1 MGKIESR
8 VQRRVEQNQKKSWL
22 KRIFTNPITKIL
34 LTLIIVY
41 LSNFYLQLSQNT
53 WSFSLAWKFAMEWH
67 VEKFLLGTLV
77 LLFLD
82 MFLMS
87 LSGSFLIG
95 NIIYITSIGLLGI
108 ANSQKMALRME
119 PIYPD
124 DLKMIF
130 EFTMMKDIIGNT
142 YFILAL
148 VLISLALAG
157 LVYALYCSIRLSKR
171 QQIIRLVCFVVSIA
185 GLFYASLFNQPNN
198 LLRKEYNK
206 TALWIPYS
214 QKMNYYNTGFMG
226 GFLYNLKVEAMDEPK
241 NYSKET
247 IDKIVKKYDTKAKE
261 NNAKKKNKEKPNVV
275 FIMSES
281 FSDPEKL
288 DGIKLNKSPITDF
301 RSVARQS
308 VYSGEMLSQN
318 YGGGTANIEFEA
330 LTGISMGLLN
340 PQMTTPYTMMLPK
353 KTEFPSIVS
362 SLKQQDYQT
371 VAIHPYNT
379 SMYKRKD
386 VYNVL
391 GFNQFLDENTM
402 THKERLSNNGYIS
415 DASAFSEVL
424 DVMEKSDK
432 ASFVHLVTM
441 QTHMPYNNKYTDSP
455 YTLTNSASSSSI
467 DNYALDISYTSKA
480 LKQFIEDINKLDRQ
494 TIVVF
499 WGDHLPSIYPDD
511 IVEKNNP
518 ITTHLTEYLIYDTLS
533 QGSHK
538 EEVMSP
544 FYFSS
549 LITHF
554 SSVEQTGFNALLLE
568 LQKVLPAFEK
578 QMYYVNGKWEKEVS
592 FTKEERELY
601 EDYQL
606 MVYDLVSGKKYGQK
620 MFDVET

>member
-1 MGKIESR
+1 MGKIETR
-8 VQRRVEQNQKKSWL
+8 IQKRLEDHKKKSWFRRL
-22 KRIFTNPITKIL
+22 ITHPLTKIVF
-34 LTLIIVY
+34 TLIIVY
-41 LSNFYLQLSQNT
+41 VSNFYLQLSQNT
-53 WSFSLAWKFAMEWH
+53 WDFSLAWKFSTQWH

-82 MFLMS
+82 MFLIS
-87 LSGSFLIG
+87 LSGSFLVG
-95 NIIYITSIGLLGI
+95 NSIYMISIGLLGV
-108 ANSQKMALRME
+108 ANSQKMLLRME

-130 EFTMMKDIIGNT
+130 EFTMMKDIIGDT

-148 VLISLALAG
+148 GIIILALLG
-157 LVYALYCSIRLSKR
+157 FLYALYRSIRLSKK
-171 QQIIRLVCFVVSIA
+171 QQIIRLVCFVVSLT
-185 GLFYASLFNQPNN
+185 GLLYASQFNNPNN

-241 NYSKET
+241 GYSKEAVE
-247 IDKIVKKYDTKAKE
+247 KIVTKYNKLAKE
-261 NNAKKKNKEKPNVV
+261 NNAKKQAKDKPNVV

-281 FSDPEKL
+281 FSDPDKL

-301 RSVARQS
+301 REVARNS

-330 LTGISMGLLN
+330 LTGISMALLN

-362 SLKQQDYQT
+362 SLEQQNYQT

-391 GFNQFLDENTM
+391 GFNKFLDENTM
-402 THKERLSNNGYIS
+402 THKDKLSDNGYIS
-415 DASAFSEVL
+415 DYSAFNEVL
-424 DVMEKSDK
+424 DILKGSDK
-432 ASFVHLVTM
+432 SSFVHLVTM
-441 QTHMPYNNKYTDSP
+441 QTHMPYNNKYTTSP
-455 YTLTNSASSSSI
+455 YTLTTSTSNASI
-467 DNYALDISYTSKA
+467 DNYALDISYTSDA
-480 LKQFIEDINKLDRQ
+480 LKQFIMAINKLDQQ

-518 ITTHLTEYLIYDTLS
+518 FTTHLTEYLIYDTVS
-533 QGSHK
+533 KGVHK
-538 EEVMSP
+538 EEIMSP

-549 LITHF
+549 LITNF
-554 SSVEQTGFNALLLE
+554 SSIEQTGFNVLLLE
-568 LQKVLPAFEK
+568 LQKMLPAFEK

-601 EDYQL
+601 EAYQ
-606 MVYDLVSGKKYGQK
+606 MIVYDLVSGEKYGQK
-620 MFDVET
+620 MFDIQS

>member
-1 MGKIESR
+1 MQKRLEDHK
-8 VQRRVEQNQKKSWL
+8 KKSWF
-22 KRIFTNPITKIL
+22 KRLITHPLTKIL
-34 LTLIIVY
+34 FTLIIVY
-41 LSNFYLQLSQNT
+41 VSNFYLQLSQNT
-53 WSFSLAWKFAMEWH
+53 WDFSLAWKFSTQWH

-82 MFLMS
+82 MFLIS
-87 LSGSFLIG
+87 LSGSFLVG
-95 NIIYITSIGLLGI
+95 NSTYMISIGLLGV
-108 ANSQKMALRME
+108 ANSQKMLLRME

-130 EFTMMKDIIGNT
+130 EFTMMKDIIGTT
-142 YFILAL
+142 YFILAI
-148 VLISLALAG
+148 VIIIIALLG
-157 LVYALYCSIRLSKR
+157 FLYALYRSLRLSKK
-171 QQIIRLVCFVVSIA
+171 QQIIRLICFVVSLA
-185 GLFYASLFNQPNN
+185 GLLYASQFNNPNN
-198 LLRKEYNK
+198 LLRKEFNK

-226 GFLYNLKVEAMDEPK
+226 GFLYNLNVEAMDEPK
-241 NYSKET
+241 GYSKEAVE
-247 IDKIVKKYDTKAKE
+247 KIVTKYNKLAKE
-261 NNAKKKNKEKPNVV
+261 NNAKKQAKDKPNVV

-281 FSDPEKL
+281 FSDPDKL
-288 DGIKLNKSPITDF
+288 DGIKLNKSPITNF
-301 RSVARQS
+301 REVARNS

-330 LTGISMGLLN
+330 LTGISMALLN

-362 SLKQQDYQT
+362 SLEQQNYQT

-391 GFNQFLDENTM
+391 GFNKFLDENTM
-402 THKERLSNNGYIS
+402 THKDKLSDNGYIS
-415 DASAFSEVL
+415 DSSAFNEVL
-424 DVMEKSDK
+424 DIIKESDK
-432 ASFVHLVTM
+432 SSFVHLVTM
-441 QTHMPYNNKYTDSP
+441 QTHMPYNNKYTTSP
-455 YTLTNSASSSSI
+455 YTLTTSTSNASI
-467 DNYALDISYTSKA
+467 DNYALDISYTSDA
-480 LKQFIEDINKLDRQ
+480 LKQFITEINELDQQ

-518 ITTHLTEYLIYDTLS
+518 FTTHLTEYLIYDTLS
-533 QGSHK
+533 KGVHK
-538 EEVMSP
+538 EEIMSP

-549 LITHF
+549 LITKF
-554 SSVEQTGFNALLLE
+554 SSVEQTGFNVLLLE
-568 LQKVLPAFEK
+568 LQKMLPAFEK

-601 EDYQL
+601 EAYQ
-606 MVYDLVSGKKYGQK
+606 MIVYDLVSGEKYGQK
-620 MFDVET
+620 MFDIQS

>member
-1 MGKIESR
+1 MGRVESR
-8 VQRRVEQNQKKSWL
+8 VKRKVEKNQNKSWL
-22 KRIFTNPITKIL
+22 KRIFTSPITKIL
-34 LTLIIVY
+34 LTLMIVY

-82 MFLMS
+82 VFLIS
-87 LSGSFLIG
+87 LSGSFFVG

-108 ANSQKMALRME
+108 TNSQKMALRME

-130 EFTMMKDIIGNT
+130 EFTMMKDIIGTT

-148 VLISLALAG
+148 ILIGLALVG
-157 LVYALYCSIRLSKR
+157 LVYALYRSIRLPKR
-171 QQIIRLVCFVVSIA
+171 QQIIRLVCFVLSIA

-247 IDKIVKKYDTKAKE
+247 IEKIVKKYDTKAKE
-261 NNAKKKNKEKPNVV
+261 NNAKKEYKEKPNVV

-288 DGIKLNKSPITDF
+288 DGVKLNKSPITDF
-301 RSVARQS
+301 RNIARES

-391 GFNQFLDENTM
+391 GFNEFLDENTM
-402 THKERLSNNGYIS
+402 THKEKLSDNGYIS
-415 DASAFSEVL
+415 DTSAFSEVL
-424 DVMEKSDK
+424 DVMGKSDK

-441 QTHMPYNNKYTDSP
+441 QTHMPYNNKYTNSP
-455 YTLTNSASSSSI
+455 FTQTTAAANASI
-467 DNYALDISYTSKA
+467 DNYALDISYTSEA
-480 LKQFIEDINKLDRQ
+480 LKQFIAEINKLDRQ

-533 QGSHK
+533 QGTHK

-549 LITHF
+549 LITNF

-568 LQKVLPAFEK
+568 LQKILPAFEK

-601 EDYQL
+601 EEYQL
-606 MVYDLVSGKKYGQK
+606 IVYDLVSGQKYGQK
-620 MFDVET
+620 MFDVQ

>member
-1 MGKIESR
+1 MER
-8 VQRRVEQNQKKSWL
+8 VKRHQKKHWA
-22 KRIFTNPITKIL
+22 KRFITHPLTKIL
-34 LTLIIVY
+34 LTLMIVY
-41 LSNFYLQLSQNT
+41 VSNFYLQLSQNT
-53 WSFSLAWKFAMEWH
+53 WSLSLAWKFAMEWH

-77 LLFLD
+77 LLLLDIFLI
-82 MFLMS
+82 S
-87 LSGSFLIG
+87 LSGSFLVG

-130 EFTMMKDIIGNT
+130 EFTMMKDIVGT
-142 YFILAL
+142 PYFILAL
-148 VLISLALAG
+148 ILIGLALLG
-157 LVYALYCSIRLSKR
+157 LLYAIYRSIRLTKR
-171 QQIIRLVCFVVSIA
+171 QQIIRLFCFLISVS
-185 GLFYASLFNQPNN
+185 GLFYVSLFNQPNN
-198 LLRKEYNK
+198 LLRKAYNK

-241 NYSKET
+241 NYSKEE
-247 IDKIVKKYDTKAKE
+247 IDNIVSKYNKLAKSKNATKKYQD
-261 NNAKKKNKEKPNVV
+261 KPNVV
-275 FIMSES
+275 FVMSES
-281 FSDPEKL
+281 FSDPDKL

-301 RSVARQS
+301 REVARQS
-308 VYSGEMLSQN
+308 VYSGDMLSQN

-330 LTGISMGLLN
+330 LTGISMALLN

-362 SLKQQDYQT
+362 SLEQQDYQT

-391 GFNQFLDENTM
+391 GFNQFLDENMM
-402 THKERLSNNGYIS
+402 THKDKLSDNGYIS
-415 DASAFSEVL
+415 DESAFNDVL
-424 DVMEKSDK
+424 DIIKNSDK

-455 YTLTNSASSSSI
+455 YTLTNSASSASI

-480 LKQFIEDINKLDRQ
+480 LKQFIDEVNKLDRQ

-518 ITTHLTEYLIYDTLS
+518 FTTHLTEYLIYDTLNKTIHH
-533 QGSHK
+533 Q
-538 EEVMSP
+538 EVMSP

-549 LITHF
+549 LITDF
-554 SSVEQTGFNALLLE
+554 SSVEQTGFNAMLLE
-568 LQKVLPAFEK
+568 LQKILPAFEK

-592 FTKEERELY
+592 LTKEERELY
-601 EDYQL
+601 EAYQ
-606 MVYDLVSGKKYGQK
+606 MIVYDLVSGEKYGQQI
-620 MFDVET
+620 FDVQS